1 MSYIGNSPS
10 SVAFLTD
17 YFSGNNSTTA
27 FTMSVAP
34 NTPTAVLVSISGVLQ
49 DPTAYS
55 VSGTTL
61 TFSSA
66 PPSGSSNI
74 VARYLGVPA
83 SGVTTTAYRTVT
95 EYTATAGQTTFS
107 PPSYTVGYLNVYRN
121 GVRLGSADYTA
132 SNGTS
137 VVLANACVVGD
148 FVALESFY
156 VSSVVNALSNAGGTI
171 NAVAGA
177 SPLTVQS
184 NGNPAFLVGSASVGN
199 IGVGTSSFAGSGI
212 YSALQLGTTGS
223 LSSRDIVTI
232 LGSNQ
237 VNTNFMTSGNYAPAY
252 ALNNSSGQHQW
263 YITNT
268 GSAGTAVSNTQIM
281 TLDASGY
288 LMLNTQTADARFSIH
303 TDGTNTAKGYGI
315 ALVNDAGGGNTW
327 TIQCG
332 DYAVNNGRFTIYD
345 KTNNKVAFKI
355 DASSNYVT
363 APGIYSATSGSGAN
377 VYVDSSGILWRS
389 TSSLKYKTDV
399 ETATHGLTDL
409 LKLRPV
415 TYKGTNDGDKIFGGL
430 IAEEVHEAGLTE
442 FVEYADDG
450 TPDALAYG
458 NMISLA
464 VKSIQELKAIIDTQA
479 EQIAAL
485 QAKVGE

>member
-1 MSYIGNSPS
+1 
-10 SVAFLTD
+10 
-17 YFSGNNSTTA
+17 
-27 FTMSVAP
+27 MSVAP

-61 TFSSA
+61 TFSAA

-107 PPSYTVGYLNVYRN
+107 PPSYTVGYINVYRN

-177 SPLTVQS
+177 SPLTVQA
-184 NGNPAFLVGSASVGN
+184 NGNTSLLVGSAAVGQVA
-199 IGVGTSSFAGSGI
+199 IGASSINTNAPPGS
-212 YSALQLGTTGS
+212 YSSLQIGATGMIQ
-223 LSSRDIVTI
+223 SRDVVTCF
-232 LGSNQ
+232 STNQ
-237 VNTNFMTSGNYAPAY
+237 LNTKLMTNGYAPLY

-263 YITNT
+263 FIQSSSGT
-268 GSAGTAVSNTQIM
+268 AGTDINSTQIQAM
-281 TLDASGY
+281 TLDPSGR
-288 LMLNTQTADARFSIH
+288 LMLNTQTADAKLSIH
-303 TDGTNTAKGYGI
+303 TDGTNTTAGYGI

-332 DYAVNNGRFTIYD
+332 DYALNNGRFTIYD
-345 KTNNKVAFKI
+345 KTNNKIALKI
-355 DASSNYVT
+355 DASSNYFTV
-363 APGIYSATSGSGAN
+363 PGVYSLTSGSGAN
-377 VYVDSSGILWRS
+377 VYVDSNGILQRS
-389 TSSLKYKTDV
+389 TSSLKYKTEV